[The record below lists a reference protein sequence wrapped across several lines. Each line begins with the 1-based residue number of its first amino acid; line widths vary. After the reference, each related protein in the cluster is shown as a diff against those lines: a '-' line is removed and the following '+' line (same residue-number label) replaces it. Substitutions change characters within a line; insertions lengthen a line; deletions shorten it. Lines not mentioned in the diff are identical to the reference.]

1 MSACGPYEDIGCA
14 VRQRFSDPVEAP
26 ASADIML
33 APELVIGVA
42 IVSVVSLAGGC
53 GAGWNPSMLILLPRV
68 FAQPRPKAVMSEPLL
83 LRCTVLTCYSRY
95 DRWNFGSWR

>member
-53 GAGWNPSMLILLPRV
+53 GVAGKI
-68 FAQPRPKAVMSEPLL
+68 
-83 LRCTVLTCYSRY
+83 SRLVTS
-95 DRWNFGSWR
+95 RWSHNEVI